1 MASRTTTSGGDYD
14 LSDPV
19 NSFAEVVTRVVL
31 QPSAFFAR
39 LPRQGGF
46 LNPLVF
52 ALICIEISVLLV
64 GLLGLI
70 DVPGLQFADRCE
82 RGSRVS
88 GVLGRAGNRSHSGSC
103 GDLPDGARY
112 ARAGSLGGG
121 TRARW
126 VRRDLPNNLLL
137 VSYEPR
143 ELDTSYR
150 VDLLLVQALLGHRG
164 NPGDARYDHR
174 QGSARGIATGYL
186 GALIGCGSGG
196 RVGRLVLQGCLRA
209 GTCPSAELPR
219 VPLAYELPRISTL
232 SSRQLGE

>member
-19 NSFAEVVTRVVL
+19 NSFAEVVKRVVL

-52 ALICIEISVLLV
+52 ALICTEMSVRAPRRTPRL
-64 GLLGLI
+64 
-70 DVPGLQFADRCE
+70 DRRPWGLQFADRCE
-82 RGSRVS
+82 RGSRVL
-88 GVLGRAGNRSHSGSC
+88 GVLGRAGNRSHSGSR

-121 TRARW
+121 IRARW
-126 VRRDLPNNLLL
+126 VRRDLPNNFLL

-150 VDLLLVQALLGHRG
+150 VDLLLVQALLVHSG

-186 GALIGCGSGG
+186 GAHIACDSGG
-196 RVGRLVLQGCLRA
+196 RVGRLVLQGRLRA
-209 GTCPSAELPR
+209 GHLPER
-219 VPLAYELPRISTL
+219 
-232 SSRQLGE
+232 

>member
-19 NSFAEVVTRVVL
+19 NSFAEVVKRVVL

-52 ALICIEISVLLV
+52 ALICTEISVLLV
-64 GLLGLI
+64 GFLGLI
-70 DVPGLQFADRCE
+70 DVPGGFNSLI
-82 RGSRVS
+82 
-88 GVLGRAGNRSHSGSC
+88 
-103 GDLPDGARY
+103 GAR
-112 ARAGSLGGG
+112 GDQGFLEFLGG
-121 TRARW
+121 
-126 VRRDLPNNLLL
+126 L
-137 VSYEPR
+137 VIAPIAGAVGIF
-143 ELDTSYR
+143 LTA
-150 VDLLLVQALLGHRG
+150 LVTHVLVVLVVGPGHSG

-209 GTCPSAELPR
+209 GTCPSGELPR